1 MWDFLK
7 RSFRIGLLVAGVYF
21 AVAGLLHAQ
30 VKHSHPPD
38 RCFVCNKTQTIA
50 DPVWLFQETNIVCK
64 PCHLIK
70 ERCVVCGVPVK
81 DGFFKT
87 PDGRFYC
94 REDKADRIFDEY
106 EAGRLYI
113 DAIDELRRI
122 ARGEM
127 ELKYPETPVKLFDSD
142 YWNDSAK
149 RTETNS
155 LHKLG
160 FSHSRGIGDR
170 MTHGVVL
177 LSGQRRQALAAVCA
191 HEYAHLWI
199 NENRASAH
207 AIDPDVVEAVCE
219 LAAWKLMQ
227 FRSAPQEMEAIRVNT
242 YTRGR
247 IVDLL
252 RLEDDIGFLEVLKW
266 VRVGRERVP
275 PQLLA
280 PTNSSAPPAVTQPVS
295 SPLWVAAPP
304 VPAVLEL
311 QGIIRPATA
320 GSALINGVVIAVGDE
335 KVVPMGAGRISVRCV
350 EVTAESVIVSTN
362 GSGRIELRL
371 KKRP

>member
-1 MWDFLK
+1 MTGPFKRILGFSLSALFL
-7 RSFRIGLLVAGVYF
+7 IVAM
-21 AVAGLLHAQ
+21 AGLLHAQ
-30 VKHSHPPD
+30 AKRPYD
-38 RCFVCNKTQTIA
+38 RCFVCNRNLSAAEQL
-50 DPVWLFQETNIVCK
+50 WSFQETNLICH

-70 ERCVVCGVPVK
+70 ERCFECGVPVK
-81 DGFFKT
+81 EDFFKT
-87 PDGRFYC
+87 TDGRIFC
-94 REDKADRIFDEY
+94 RIHKVGRVFDEY

-311 QGIIRPATA
+311 QGIIRPTTA

-335 KVVPMGAGRISVRCV
+335 KAVPMGAGRISVRCV